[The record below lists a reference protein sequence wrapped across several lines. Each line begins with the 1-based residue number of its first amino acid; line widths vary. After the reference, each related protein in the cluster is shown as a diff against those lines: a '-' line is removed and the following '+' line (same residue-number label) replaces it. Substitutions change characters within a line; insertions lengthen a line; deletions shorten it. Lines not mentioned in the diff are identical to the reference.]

1 MVRSITLP
9 NCLKEAVTKMVPK
22 SSDVRLHDLRHSA
35 ASFGLA
41 GGLGLEVIGKLLGH
55 QDVKTTRRYA
65 HLSDGYMKAAAESMA
80 GEIAGLLKGK
90 G

>member
-1 MVRSITLP
+1 
-9 NCLKEAVTKMVPK
+9 MVPK